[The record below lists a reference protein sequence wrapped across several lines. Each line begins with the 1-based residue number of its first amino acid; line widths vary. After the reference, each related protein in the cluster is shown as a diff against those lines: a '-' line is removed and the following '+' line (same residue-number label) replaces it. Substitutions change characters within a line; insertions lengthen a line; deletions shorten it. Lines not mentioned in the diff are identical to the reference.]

1 MMRKYQLTI
10 VHQNFSKSRWS
21 FAVKCIPN
29 SFCFYKGLNFINLW
43 SLQQSPTNL
52 LTLLTVFFKCSSNQI
67 QLLLIC
73 SLNYLIFN
81 GNQLRVGLVHYK
93 KTIFVELLSLNEFE
107 TFFPMVEAFAKFSVV
122 IVQTAWSICTSCIK
136 NFGQDNIP
144 IDNSYRYKTK
154 RSIGIKLSQLLD
166 LLEPIQ
172 PIHHF
177 IQPFCVICKE
187 ILLISLAHCLLL
199 HYFQI
204 LHYPKQ
210 KQSIGIKRS
219 ELLDL
224 LEPIQPIHHFMQR
237 FCIICKESLIIIS
250 TFPVASLFSNFYIQP
265 SLYFVKKP
273 SEYQELHL
281 QLDVVACTNSPG
293 TQEQQG

>member
-136 NFGQDNIP
+136 SFGQDNIP

-187 ILLISLAHCLLL
+187 ILLISLAHFLLL

-204 LHYPKQ
+204 LHHPKQ
-210 KQSIGIKRS
+210 KQVLVLNVQNYWIYW
-219 ELLDL
+219 
-224 LEPIQPIHHFMQR
+224 
-237 FCIICKESLIIIS
+237 
-250 TFPVASLFSNFYIQP
+250 SLFSQFTISCNAFV
-265 SLYFVKKP
+265 LFVKKVLLSLAHFP
-273 SEYQELHL
+273 LLRYFLIFTSNLHYTL
-281 QLDVVACTNSPG
+281 
-293 TQEQQG
+293 